1 MATTDINLKQILSNK
16 YYCEKCAY
24 ETNRKNNMTTHLS
37 SAKHQK
43 LTTFNIKTSNNNNQ
57 PAILSKYCCPN
68 CDKQYNDR
76 AGLWRHKKKCVNVN
90 KNPDEQSLLL
100 EILKQNQE
108 YQKLLLLQQ
117 QQILELTA
125 KTFGNI

>member
-1 MATTDINLKQILSNK
+1 MVIILVFFSEFYLMIQYIMATTDINLKQILSNK

-76 AGLWRHKKKCVNVN
+76 AGLWRHKKNV
-90 KNPDEQSLLL
+90 L
-100 EILKQNQE
+100 I
-108 YQKLLLLQQ
+108 
-117 QQILELTA
+117 
-125 KTFGNI
+125 